1 MILDIEHK
9 DVTYFL
15 SPSYSDALVWICADL
30 IWALW
35 CAGCLKLR
43 MSAVL
48 PKNLQSRG
56 HLKAR
61 TFCSNQACPPAWM
74 EAWRDL
80 HGTRQ
85 RCCMPGEGLP
95 MFLLCKKGQN
105 PGYSTF
111 AQQSIVRPLSMPMYS
126 YELHQQT
133 NYNVKALRSSN
144 TPWKNWTSPDNHKW
158 LDLTRSCPA
167 YFPLF

>member
-1 MILDIEHK
+1 MWYRTCERNIFFDAMH
-9 DVTYFL
+9 
-15 SPSYSDALVWICADL
+15 SYAPVWIFADL
-30 IWALW
+30 IYDELVVS
-35 CAGCLKLR
+35 
-43 MSAVL
+43 SAVL
-48 PKNLQSRG
+48 PKNLRSRG

-61 TFCSNQACPPAWM
+61 TFCSNQARPPAWM
-74 EAWRDL
+74 EVWRDL
-80 HGTRQ
+80 HGARQ
-85 RCCMPGEGLP
+85 RYCMPGEGLP

-133 NYNVKALRSSN
+133 NYKVKALRSSN
-144 TPWKNWTSPDNHKW
+144 TPWKNWTSPDNQW
-158 LDLTRSCPA
+158 LDLNRSCPA